1 MICNASRDHYY
12 ATVLTQSHLPI
23 PQHGYTIAK
32 TLHSLGIPREK
43 LRFILFWLCDFVP
56 YVKVECGRCGQMI
69 SKAHLESC
77 AMQTSLPYA
86 EWGKRID
93 KLLHK
98 AINELHVPSAQLA
111 MSILDDEIKPAFPPL
126 PNHF

>member
-1 MICNASRDHYY
+1 
-12 ATVLTQSHLPI
+12 
-23 PQHGYTIAK
+23 
-32 TLHSLGIPREK
+32 
-43 LRFILFWLCDFVP
+43 
-56 YVKVECGRCGQMI
+56 
-69 SKAHLESC
+69 
-77 AMQTSLPYA
+77 MQTSLPYA